1 MRRLRSRA
9 EARWWQR
16 IGPSGLLAPV
26 AVVFLAGFSC
36 SDDETVWKAFN
47 ADSDVIT
54 VEVTA
59 SEVGDPVTAEL
70 RSTTGATIIG
80 SATVDPGSGP
90 VGTVHQVTV
99 DVLDDF
105 VDRVGRVEV
114 IADSGDRGA
123 RTFSLLQDSA
133 DAGLWVVDVVSDGAE
148 GEVRSDTFTFAL
160 FEEVPA
166 SEDTD
171 S

>member
-1 MRRLRSRA
+1 VQRLRSRA
-9 EARWWQR
+9 EA
-16 IGPSGLLAPV
+16 LLV
-26 AVVFLAGFSC
+26 AATVVFLAGFSC

-47 ADSDVIT
+47 ADTDAAT

-59 SEVGDPVTAEL
+59 SEAGDPVTVEL
-70 RSTTGATIIG
+70 HSTTGATVVG

-90 VGTVHQVTV
+90 VGTVHRVAV
-99 DVLDDF
+99 DVSDDF

-114 IADSGDRGA
+114 VTDSGDRGS

-133 DAGLWVVDVVSDGAE
+133 DDSLWVVDVVSDGAE

>member
-1 MRRLRSRA
+1 VRRLRSRA
-9 EARWWQR
+9 EA
-16 IGPSGLLAPV
+16 LV
-26 AVVFLAGFSC
+26 AVGAVFFLAGFSC
-36 SDDETVWKAFN
+36 SDDDTVWKAFN
-47 ADSDVIT
+47 AGSDVVT

-59 SEVGDPVTAEL
+59 SGAGDAITVDL
-70 RSTTGATIIG
+70 HSTTGATIVG

-90 VGTVHQVTV
+90 VGTAHRVTV
-99 DVLDDF
+99 DVADDF

-114 IADSGDRGA
+114 VTEANDRGS